1 MNSEAQGRILVTG
14 ASGFL
19 GRHLVAALRRAG
31 YPLTLAVRGEDRS
44 LASYRSDPAVRFV
57 SYDLFRQNTDLAV
70 AMEDVIAIVHLA
82 GLAHVGPEIGADAF
96 DRANAQATGQ
106 LADAAI
112 LSGARLFIHMSSIA
126 AITGNAAHDA
136 IDDNTPPHPVTPYGK
151 SKLAAEKHVER
162 LVQRGICAIS
172 LRPPLVIGHG
182 AKGNWARLQKLA
194 DTGLPLPFASIRNRR
209 SAASADLLAEAVLT
223 LCRQLPAPDRSGN
236 YCIADPAPLSF
247 GAMLTELRSGMQ
259 RPARLIPC
267 PNTLLSWAGKL
278 SGRRQWLSSLID
290 DLVIDPSRFFST
302 FSFQPS
308 TDLRAAIRRS
318 GRDYLDAKNA

>member
-1 MNSEAQGRILVTG
+1 MNPGAPGRILVTG

-19 GRHLVAALRRAG
+19 GRHLVAALNRAG
-31 YPLTLAVRGEDRS
+31 FPLTLAVRGEACS
-44 LASYRSDPAVRFV
+44 LAAYRSDSAVRFV
-57 SYDLFRQNTDLAV
+57 PYDLSRQDQDLAA
-70 AMEDVIAIVHLA
+70 AMEDVVAVVHLA
-82 GLAHVGPEIGADAF
+82 GLAHVGPEVGADAF
-96 DRANAQATGQ
+96 DRANARATGL

-112 LSGARLFIHMSSIA
+112 LSDARLFIHMSSIA
-126 AITGNAAHDA
+126 AITGNAAHDT
-136 IDDNTPPHPVTPYGK
+136 IDDNTPPHPVTPYGE
-151 SKLAAEKHVER
+151 SKLAAETHVEK
-162 LVQRGICAIS
+162 LAQRSICAIS

-194 DTGLPLPFASIRNRR
+194 DTGLPLPFASARNRR
-209 SAASADLLAEAVLT
+209 SVASADLLTNAVLT
-223 LCRQLPAPDRSGN
+223 LCRKLPAPDRSGN

-259 RPARLIPC
+259 RPARLVPC
-267 PNTLLSWAGKL
+267 PYTVLAWAGEL

-308 TDLRAAIRRS
+308 IDLRAAIRRS
-318 GRDYLDAKNA
+318 GQDYLDAKNA